1 MPGRIKRALPSPAL
15 VIACIALV
23 VSLSGTA
30 VAAGIVANA
39 RHANRADLAARA
51 LNSDKL
57 QGKTAVQ
64 IAAAGAQAG
73 AQLPGPTNSAAGLV
87 SLKTQAGGQI
97 APNALSTLVISCDG
111 GAKAL
116 SAGYSSDAP
125 GALIAFEE
133 SPSSDTTWALRIV
146 NLDDQAAHS
155 VTLYAICMK

>member
-1 MPGRIKRALPSPAL
+1 MSERTRRRLPSPAL

-23 VSLSGTA
+23 VALSGTA

-39 RHANRADLAARA
+39 RHANRADIALHA

-57 QGKTAVQ
+57 QGKTAIQ
-64 IAAAGAQAG
+64 IAAAAAQAG
-73 AQLPGPTNSAAGLV
+73 AQLPGPASSAAGLV
-87 SLKTQAGGQI
+87 SLKTQSGGQI
-97 APNALSTLVISCDG
+97 APQALSTLVISCDG

-125 GALIAFEE
+125 GALIMFEE
-133 SPSSDTTWALRIV
+133 SPSSDTTWALRIA

-155 VTLYAICMK
+155 VTLYAVCLK